1 MTTYLDIFKS
11 SKPLIEKY
19 GINKAYLVWVMGL
32 YLDYSELNEL
42 ADESLTDDTNDKKI
56 DFIRID
62 YDNKKI
68 VFVQGYFSERKIDA
82 APSNKAS
89 DLNTAA
95 AWLISGNID
104 DIPSPLKEIIK
115 NAREVISSNEI
126 EQIELLYLHNLPES
140 VNVAKELKTVKDHLE
155 NVLASD
161 SITVVSKELGLKETQ
176 YLFDEQSS
184 QIIINELINCPAK
197 IEFEESGDGWSSGIM
212 SVPGAWLRQQYIQ
225 YQDKLFSA
233 NYRGFLGISKRKR
246 INTGIKSTAE
256 KKSTNFWAYNNG
268 ITILTH
274 NYEKKVGNTILTGM
288 SIINGAQTT
297 GSIGSLD
304 STISLDGVRVLTRI
318 IKCSDRT
325 TIDDIVKFNNTQNK
339 ITTWDKF
346 SNDTK
351 QLSLLSEFTKLGHD
365 YSFKR
370 GFSNKEA
377 EISIENS
384 MQPLIAFISNFNDA
398 NRGKNSLFENDKAYK
413 NAFEDVKA
421 RHILLVHCINKAI
434 DNIRF
439 NLKLKK
445 KQGTDITN
453 DDEFML
459 TLFTNL
465 RFKFFLIAVVGASME
480 TLMGRQINLKYLSL
494 TNEFSYKSNKGINDI
509 VVSIQPIIE
518 VILTFTSKY
527 LEGKNYTELLR
538 QDETLTDV
546 SKHVSSMIN
555 ASKVIPGMTN
565 QIQEFAKL
573 ISIE

>member
-1 MTTYLDIFKS
+1 M
-11 SKPLIEKY
+11 IEKY

-95 AWLISGNID
+95 AWLISGSID

-115 NAREVISSNEI
+115 NAREVIANCEI

-155 NVLASD
+155 NVLGND
-161 SITVVSKELGLKETQ
+161 SITVVSKELGIKETQ

-184 QIIINELINCPAK
+184 QIIINESISCPAK
-197 IEFEESGDGWSSGIM
+197 IEFEEDGDGWSSGIM
-212 SVPGAWLRQQYIQ
+212 SVPGAWLREQYIK

-325 TIDDIVKFNNTQNK
+325 TIDDIVKFNNTCESVVE
-339 ITTWDKF
+339 IT
-346 SNDTK
+346 
-351 QLSLLSEFTKLGHD
+351 
-365 YSFKR
+365 
-370 GFSNKEA
+370 
-377 EISIENS
+377 
-384 MQPLIAFISNFNDA
+384 
-398 NRGKNSLFENDKAYK
+398 
-413 NAFEDVKA
+413 
-421 RHILLVHCINKAI
+421 C
-434 DNIRF
+434 
-439 NLKLKK
+439 
-445 KQGTDITN
+445 
-453 DDEFML
+453 
-459 TLFTNL
+459 
-465 RFKFFLIAVVGASME
+465 
-480 TLMGRQINLKYLSL
+480 
-494 TNEFSYKSNKGINDI
+494 
-509 VVSIQPIIE
+509 
-518 VILTFTSKY
+518 
-527 LEGKNYTELLR
+527 
-538 QDETLTDV
+538 
-546 SKHVSSMIN
+546 
-555 ASKVIPGMTN
+555 
-565 QIQEFAKL
+565 
-573 ISIE
+573 